1 MDYKKYSRDLYEKCK
16 NIILKPED
24 FFAKY
29 RENEDGKVFSSLL
42 IPLIVFMGVG
52 VFLGELFSTSKFL
65 FSYSL
70 MKTFRIV
77 IYYFLVY
84 YLEIWALGE
93 LLKSH
98 GGTQEKNPLR
108 LVVACSL
115 VPPVLSS
122 FITGLFP
129 GLYVFGILGLYGFYI
144 FWVGVKKCL
153 KIPEKNQF
161 RYILLSLLLIL
172 LITGVVYSFSWKL
185 LKFYE
190 G

>member
-98 GGTQEKNPLR
+98 EGTHDKNSLS

-115 VPPVLSS
+115 VPPVLAS

-129 GLYVFGILGLYGFYI
+129 GLYVFGILGLYGFYL
-144 FWVGVKKCL
+144 FFVGVKKCL

-161 RYILLSLLLIL
+161 RYILLSIL
-172 LITGVVYSFSWKL
+172 LIILITGLVYSFSWKL

>member
-1 MDYKKYSRDLYEKCK
+1 MNYKEYLKTLYDKCK
-16 NIILKPED
+16 KLILKPEN
-24 FFAKY
+24 FFL
-29 RENEDGKVFSSLL
+29 ENRDIENGRLFSSLL
-42 IPLIVFMGVG
+42 VPLIIFMGAG
-52 VFLGELFSTSKFL
+52 VFLGEIISNSNFL
-65 FSYSL
+65 FSYAL
-70 MKTFRIV
+70 MKTFRIIV
-77 IYYFLVY
+77 YYILVY
-84 YLEIWALGE
+84 YLEMWALGE

-98 GGTQEKNPLR
+98 GGTQDKNLIC
-108 LVVACSL
+108 LVVVSSMI
-115 VPPVLSS
+115 PSVLAS

-144 FWVGVKKCL
+144 FVVGVKKCL

-161 RYILLSLLLIL
+161 RYILLSILLIL

>member
-1 MDYKKYSRDLYEKCK
+1 MDYKKYISDLYEKCK
-16 NIILKPED
+16 NLILKPEN
-24 FFAKY
+24 FFL
-29 RENEDGKVFSSLL
+29 ENRGSKNVNFFSSLL
-42 IPLIVFMGVG
+42 LPLIIFMGVG
-52 VFLGELFSTSKFL
+52 VFLGEFLSNSKFL
-65 FSYSL
+65 FSYAL
-70 MKTFRIV
+70 MSTLRIV
-77 IYYFLVY
+77 VY
-84 YLEIWALGE
+84 YLLVYFLEVWALGE

-98 GGTQEKNPLR
+98 EGTQDKNSLR
-108 LVVACSL
+108 LVVAGSL
-115 VPPVLSS
+115 VPSVLAS

-129 GLYVFGILGLYGFYI
+129 GLYVFGILGLYGFYL